1 MTPFF
6 NLLFLR
12 LHLPPLIFLISSS
25 FRRGDDTSGEARL
38 RSDWNKHVMKDI
50 IAPLYALLLVYA
62 CKYLQELILTTSA
75 DAGAIGDGTADEC
88 STISE
93 VRMHFH
99 RFLRLTRLVQY
110 FTFLSEALF

>member
-1 MTPFF
+1 
-6 NLLFLR
+6 
-12 LHLPPLIFLISSS
+12 
-25 FRRGDDTSGEARL
+25 
-38 RSDWNKHVMKDI
+38 MKDI